1 MPSLRRPGSGDRKPL
16 SLKSVTFDT
25 AGWVSTNAW
34 NPWRRSLEW
43 KNAHGDTLR
52 ADVAARADVPLRA
65 SDLAVAREFYRRE
78 AVQYE
83 GGIVSVEAVDAGGV
97 RSLEVLD
104 KRRRGLGYAY
114 RGVLAI
120 PMGRAGFTLT
130 TDAIEHGT
138 TGVREAVVTAHL
150 FERGDLKI
158 EAGPDGKKVV
168 KGWFQD
174 PYDADY
180 QGNVLHCLADDER
193 LDALFPDHPLSRT
206 RAYLK
211 RIRKSVAIDASVAGD
226 DAPAATTSEAGDAA
240 RVRTPL
246 SAAAIASLYLVAQ
259 RFERAA
265 ELLAASVAEME
276 TTGGK
281 ADDVAQQLLLL
292 GLAYDCLGRP
302 REAEGPL
309 SRSRD
314 LFTATLGPDHPG
326 TAQAV
331 TNLARIYLHLGR
343 HAEAEP
349 LFVQAL
355 KVFERQDSPGTTPGV
370 ALNGLGLVHNAR
382 GLHAQA
388 IPYFE
393 RALENFEAFE
403 KASGGK
409 VPDCA
414 DVLRNMAVALRE
426 TGDEKR
432 ALDALQR
439 AGRIAGGRA

>member
-1 MPSLRRPGSGDRKPL
+1 
-16 SLKSVTFDT
+16 LKSVTFDT
-25 AGWVSTNAW
+25 AGWASTNAW

-52 ADVAARADVPLRA
+52 ADVATRADGPPRA
-65 SDLAVAREFYRRE
+65 FDLTVARGFYRRE
-78 AVQYE
+78 AAQYE

-97 RSLEVLD
+97 RSLEVID

-120 PMGRAGFTLT
+120 PMGRSGFTLT
-130 TDAIEHGT
+130 TNAIERGT

-150 FERGDLKI
+150 VGRGDLKI
-158 EAGPDGKKVV
+158 EPGDKVIR
-168 KGWFQD
+168 GWFQD

-180 QGNVLHCLADDER
+180 QGNVLHCLSDDER

-206 RAYLK
+206 RAYLQ
-211 RIRKSVAIDASVAGD
+211 RMRKSVAIDASVARD
-226 DAPAATTSEAGDAA
+226 DAPPATTPHADDAA
-240 RVRTPL
+240 RVRSRL
-246 SAAAIASLYLVAQ
+246 SSAAIASLYLMAQ

-265 ELLAASVAEME
+265 ELLAASVAEIE
-276 TTGGK
+276 TTGAK
-281 ADDVAQQLLLL
+281 PDDLAQQLLGL

-314 LFTATLGPDHPG
+314 LFTATLGPNHPS

-343 HAEAEP
+343 HDEAEP

-355 KVFERQDSPGTTPGV
+355 KVFEGQESPGTNPGV

-382 GLHAQA
+382 GLYAQA

-426 TGDEKR
+426 TGDKKR

-439 AGRIAGGRA
+439 VGRIAGGTT